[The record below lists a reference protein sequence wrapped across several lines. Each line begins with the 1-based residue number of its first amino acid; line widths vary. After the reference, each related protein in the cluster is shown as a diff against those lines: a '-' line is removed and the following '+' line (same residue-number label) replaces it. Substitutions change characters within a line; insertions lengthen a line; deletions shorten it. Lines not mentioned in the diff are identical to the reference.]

1 MRDMDALRPGWRPLK
16 ERAGSRLRALALLG
30 LGLTLI
36 GTGISAPASA
46 RDPNRLTGYG
56 KLLFGMTTAE
66 VQALTGQ
73 PAERQPDGDEI
84 IETPERIAGLP
95 ATRILLLEEGR
106 LASIMF
112 QWVLDEAAP
121 GSTASCGRLFG
132 QLLGQITGRY
142 GDPAIG
148 ANPRPAGSPPE
159 SPGEGGPGFAATS
172 FWVFPDGA
180 SIGLI
185 VRGGEDL
192 GGGAGTTVPPP
203 IPPRDCRATVNY
215 KEPPLDD
222 TSEGGVPEDDASGD
236 AEAP

>member
-1 MRDMDALRPGWRPLK
+1 MDAWWRGWRRLT
-16 ERAGSRLRALALLG
+16 ERAGCRRRALALLG
-30 LGLTLI
+30 LSLTLV
-36 GTGISAPASA
+36 GTGTSASA

-73 PAERQPDGDEI
+73 PAQQRPDGAEV
-84 IETPERIAGLP
+84 IETPERIAGMP

-112 QWVLDEAAP
+112 QWVLDEAVP
-121 GSTASCGRLFG
+121 GSTASCERLFG
-132 QLLGQITGRY
+132 LLLGQITGRY

-192 GGGAGTTVPPP
+192 AGGAGTVPPP
-203 IPPRDCRATVNY
+203 ISPQDCRATVNY

-222 TSEGGVPEDDASGD
+222 TSEGGVPEDDALGD
-236 AEAP
+236 AGAP